1 MCKNNN
7 KNKNQ
12 NMLDQPNIRTCTFFC
27 QRSLLKHCLQTHSIL
42 FLQHDFFQQDVIPGV
57 YNMVYTVRMGFW

>member
-1 MCKNNN
+1 
-7 KNKNQ
+7 
-12 NMLDQPNIRTCTFFC
+12 MLGQPNIRTCTFFC

-57 YNMVYTVRMGFW
+57 YNMVYTVRMGF